1 MFNREV
7 KATRRVRIKIVL
19 LLIEEERESQ
29 LLKDKKLENSILS
42 ILQFKNLRTNKLRE
56 KDNKVYKEFLLLKLS
71 FEQQLLLIAKS
82 ILLLL
87 DTRLFFIIIKFKM
100 LTTTIRILL

>member
-42 ILQFKNLRTNKLRE
+42 ILQFKNLRTKKLRE

-87 DTRLFFIIIKFKM
+87 DTRLFFVIIKFKM